1 MQPYRDVF
9 TGGPENN
16 AGRKALSPK
25 PAPDTIE
32 RRRAVNSTQL
42 VVTGH

>member
-16 AGRKALSPK
+16 AGRKTLSPK
-25 PAPDTIE
+25 LAPAPVE
-32 RRRAVNSTQL
+32 RRPAVTARN
-42 VVTGH
+42 